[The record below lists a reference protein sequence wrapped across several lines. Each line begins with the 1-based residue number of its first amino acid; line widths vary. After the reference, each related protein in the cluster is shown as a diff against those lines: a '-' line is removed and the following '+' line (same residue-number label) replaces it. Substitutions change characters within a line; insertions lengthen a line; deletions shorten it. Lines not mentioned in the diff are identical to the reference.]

1 MNYACYALAIQKVVL
16 QRSQAFHIDAIQGV
30 EKKNFRT
37 RIIAFFNKF
46 STFKF
51 NIKKRKMHQMNIGAD
66 VVTSIQALSGL
77 NEDEITRTLNNKQSN
92 NSKPPKKPKKIN
104 PFFALILI
112 LVVIFGGGYIY
123 AKLFSNKNTK
133 TVDTA
138 VAALEKSSIKN
149 QSSSTVT
156 ELPKEEAPG
165 LDNPKTNN
173 IQTFNHTLPD
183 DTNNPKDNEDSS
195 MYKQFCNANKSVLRS
210 NIKFIA
216 NTNYDFAYL
225 EKKYKKND
233 AFNGLSRND
242 ITVGMVYFKDAN
254 TRVIELLDGKQ
265 NKCLIDLPWHQ
276 GLEITVYFDG
286 IDVKEQLTGNV
297 TTYLPGEKFSFVTL
311 KTIDPKQKNA
321 TFETPAGKTIYSN
334 DMNGEDR

>member
-1 MNYACYALAIQKVVL
+1 MNYACHFLAVQTVMS
-16 QRSQAFHIDAIQGV
+16 QRSQNFHIDAMQGV

-37 RIIAFFNKF
+37 RINTFFNKIF
-46 STFKF
+46 TFKF
-51 NIKKRKMHQMNIGAD
+51 DIKKRKTHQLNIETG
-66 VVTSIQALSGL
+66 VNLSGL
-77 NEDEITRTLNNKQSN
+77 NESDITRTLNNKPN
-92 NSKPPKKPKKIN
+92 NNPKPPRKPKKIN
-104 PFFALILI
+104 PVFALLVI
-112 LVVIFGGGYIY
+112 LVIIFGGGYIY

-133 TVDTA
+133 TIDAA
-138 VAALEKSSIKN
+138 VTALEKSPIKS
-149 QSSSTVT
+149 QTSSTVT
-156 ELPKEEAPG
+156 ELPKEEVQG
-165 LDNPKTNN
+165 IDNPRANN

-183 DTNNPKDNEDSS
+183 DTSGTKENEDSS
-195 MYKQFCNANKSVLRS
+195 MYKQFCNANKSALRS

-233 AFNGLSRND
+233 AFSGLSRND

-265 NKCLIDLPWHQ
+265 NKCLIDLPWYQ

-311 KTIDPKQKNA
+311 KAIDPKQKTA
-321 TFETPAGKTIYSN
+321 TFETPAGKTIYN
-334 DMNGEDR
+334 NNMNGEDH